1 MTDRIKGI
9 TVVIGGDVSPLSA
22 AMKKV
27 NGEIS
32 KTQTELK
39 DINRLL
45 KVDPGNMTLLGQKT
59 SLLGHEI
66 DVTKNKLK
74 ALQQAEKQVQRQFK
88 EGKISQEEYRG
99 LQREIIATQQKLKG
113 LELEAAKSNKVI
125 AGISATTEKI
135 GKSAQKAGNA
145 LMPVSAAAAAAGVSS
160 VKMADDFEQG
170 LAKISTIADTSQ
182 MSMKDLKSGII
193 DLSNQT
199 GKSVTDLS
207 EGLYQAIS
215 SGIQTGDTLQF
226 MGTASKAAIGGF
238 TDTETA
244 VDGLTTVLN
253 SYGMKATEVSKI
265 ANQMMVAQ
273 NLGKTTFGEIAQE
286 VGNAI
291 PTFASANISSKEFF
305 SSLAVLTSNGL
316 HTQEAV
322 TGLKTALSN
331 IIKPSDAA
339 ANAAAAIGL
348 KFGES
353 ELKSKGWMG
362 FLQEVKSKLK
372 EVAPAYAAAADR
384 VSDIQSKLTSATAST
399 NAHTNKVKQLREEL
413 TKAKQTAAALKKAG
427 GPNYEAAKKKV
438 SDLTAAIKS
447 ETAAGTSNKGT
458 IQGLKTELK
467 GAKKEMNALEK
478 ASNGQLSSFA
488 EMFGSVQGLNAV
500 LALTSDQGAALYS
513 ESMKEMGSNTDYV
526 SQAFDKMEDTSGTKL
541 KNSLNELKNAAI
553 RIGDALA
560 PAIEALSKI
569 ISTVAKGIQS
579 IPPQI
584 SSTVLVI
591 VAAIGPVLTI
601 IGKVSQAIS
610 AFTGGPLAKLL
621 KKNIALADSAKAM
634 GKAFS
639 GITGKDLA
647 PQLDSKR
654 KAKKVLKEQEPE
666 VSAPKVKNSKGT
678 SQSAK
683 KTARDIDTELS
694 KAGKKAGTQVQ
705 KNVEALAARIKAGG
719 KPAIAAAK
727 SVSDKIDKAL
737 GTAGKNAGSK
747 ASAEVEN
754 METKIKE
761 AGKSPKNAA
770 KEVMDGIDDNLSGG
784 KGGKK
789 AGTGIV
795 KSVSELGGKITG
807 AGGTAVNSAGKLSKD
822 IERGLSSGGGKKVGA
837 EVVDAVKK
845 LGPEITSSGLPA
857 ITSAGGLSKNINS
870 KLSGSG
876 EGIGG
881 KLLSGVKSLGG
892 KITSSGAGAAASA
905 EGLSKNI
912 SGKLSGG
919 SGEIGGRLLS
929 GIKSLG
935 GKITSSGAGAVAA
948 TGGIT
953 TKISGLFS
961 SLGSGLTAKVPGI
974 AGAFGRI
981 GGAFKALGV
990 TMMANPFTIVI
1001 AAIAGL
1007 AVALVTAYNKCAWFR
1022 DAVNGIWNG
1031 IKSVASTVWNG
1042 IAGVIGGAAN
1052 GIKSLISGDFNGART
1067 AATNAMSTL
1076 RSAAGTIFGGIKSTI
1091 GNAANGAKNLAV
1103 SAFQSLN
1110 NATGGKLGNLGS
1122 IVSKGISSAF
1132 SGFRSLGGNMF
1143 KWGSEAI
1150 GNLVKG
1156 IQSMI
1161 GNVGNAVKSVGDKIR
1176 SFLHFSRPDE
1186 GPLRDIDTWMPDM
1199 MSKLSGGITGNQG
1212 MIQKAVA
1219 GVAKSMVID
1228 PAILNPKATV
1238 NAQVSTAAV
1247 AAGTESGSNMGT
1259 GIKFENVQFNLPN
1272 VREPKDFAPS
1282 LLQQLGQ
1289 EWVGRK
1295 AAYARTGK

>member
-9 TVVIGGDVSPLSA
+9 TVVIGGDTSPLSA

-125 AGISATTEKI
+125 AGVSTATEKF
-135 GKSAQKAGNA
+135 GKNAEKVGNA
-145 LMPVSAAAAAAGVSS
+145 IMPVSAATAAVGAASVKASMNFEDAMSQVAGALDRPQSQMDSLNKLAIKMGADTQFSASEAAEAMVELAKGGLSEADIKTGALKSTMDLAAASGMSLSDASNTIVQSMGAFGLSAQNSAQAANALAGSAAASS
-160 VKMADDFEQG
+160 TDVAPLTQG
-170 LAKISTIADTSQ
+170 LAQCSAQAHLAGWNIQDTTGVLGMFADASVNGADAGTS
-182 MSMKDLKSGII
+182 LKTMLQR
-193 DLSNQT
+193 LS
-199 GKSVTDLS
+199 
-207 EGLYQAIS
+207 AP
-215 SGIQTGDTLQF
+215 TGD
-226 MGTASKAAIGGF
+226 AAK
-238 TDTETA
+238 
-244 VDGLTTVLN
+244 L
-253 SYGMKATEVSKI
+253 MKAYGINVRNSNGTMKSASE
-265 ANQMMVAQ
+265 VAQ
-273 NLGKTTFGEIAQE
+273 ILHDKLGKLSPAARDAALQTIFG
-286 VGNAI
+286 
-291 PTFASANISSKEFF
+291 
-305 SSLAVLTSNGL
+305 
-316 HTQEAV
+316 
-322 TGLKTALSN
+322 
-331 IIKPSDAA
+331 SDASR
-339 ANAAAAIGL
+339 AAAIMMDNGAAGL
-348 KFGES
+348 
-353 ELKSKGWMG
+353 
-362 FLQEVKSKLK
+362 VKYTK
-372 EVAPAYAAAADR
+372 ATYD
-384 VSDIQSKLTSATAST
+384 QTSASRLANSQMGNTHRA
-399 NAHTNKVKQLREEL
+399 VEEL
-413 TKAKQTAAALKKAG
+413 RGSLDTAGIEIGKVIAPSIHDAAVTIKDLVNKFTDLPEGTKKAIVGIG
-427 GPNYEAAKKKV
+427 GV
-438 SDLTAAIKS
+438 
-447 ETAAGTSNKGT
+447 
-458 IQGLKTELK
+458 
-467 GAKKEMNALEK
+467 
-478 ASNGQLSSFA
+478 
-488 EMFGSVQGLNAV
+488 V
-500 LALTSDQGAALYS
+500 
-513 ESMKEMGSNTDYV
+513 
-526 SQAFDKMEDTSGTKL
+526 
-541 KNSLNELKNAAI
+541 
-553 RIGDALA
+553 
-560 PAIEALSKI
+560 
-569 ISTVAKGIQS
+569 VA
-579 IPPQI
+579 
-584 SSTVLVI
+584 T
-591 VAAIGPVLTI
+591 GPLLTI
-601 IGKVSQAIS
+601 IGKVSQGIS

-621 KKNIALADSAKAM
+621 KKNIALADSAKAT

-666 VSAPKVKNSKGT
+666 VSAPKVKNSKGA

-727 SVSDKIDKAL
+727 SVLDKIDKAL
-737 GTAGKNAGSK
+737 GTAGKNAGNK
-747 ASAEVEN
+747 ASTEVED
-754 METKIKE
+754 MGTKIKE

-795 KSVSELGGKITG
+795 KSVSELGGEITG

-822 IERGLSSGGGKKVGA
+822 IEHGLSSGGGKKVGA

-919 SGEIGGRLLS
+919 SGGIGGRLLS

-935 GKITSSGAGAVAA
+935 GKITSSGTGAVAA

-1042 IAGVIGGAAN
+1042 ISGVIGGAAN

-1212 MIQKAVA
+1212 MVQKAVA